1 MYAAEDPMP
10 PPAVGTPVGRALA
23 SGRRDPAV
31 KTTEMSLVSIVVPC
45 YNAAKTLRA
54 CLSSAFDQTYRPIEV
69 IVVDDASTDDS
80 ARIAAEF
87 PCRLVRRPVNAGVS
101 AARNL
106 GAARSTGEILFFLD
120 SDVGLAPDAVAN
132 AVALLRADAGCGLVF
147 GVYDKE
153 PLIDDGPVETCR
165 TLHLHSV
172 LTRAVGVTSTAVFAL
187 AALPRTV
194 FDEIGPFDGNLR
206 AGEDDDY
213 AERLLSRY
221 RIRLADTV
229 VGRHDEADRL
239 LPLLGEQFRRGQLL
253 PFVVRNRMRPDGV
266 KVNRAAGVFAAALT
280 ALSLPFVAA
289 VPQLAVAPAALL
301 AVFALADPPLLR
313 FVVRERGA
321 AFALYFLAVHFLVS
335 LALVTG
341 AAVGW
346 LRSVIDP
353 GFKRPRRA
361 S

>member
-1 MYAAEDPMP
+1 M
-10 PPAVGTPVGRALA
+10 T
-23 SGRRDPAV
+23 
-31 KTTEMSLVSIVVPC
+31 LVSVVVPS

-54 CLSSAFDQTYRPIEV
+54 CLSAAFDQTYRPIEV
-69 IVVDDASTDDS
+69 IVVDDASTDDT

-87 PCRLVRRPVNAGVS
+87 PCRLIRQPANRGVS

-106 GAARSTGEILFFLD
+106 GAARAAGQILFFLD
-120 SDVGLAPDAVAN
+120 SDVGLVPDAVAN
-132 AVALLRADAGCGLVF
+132 AVALLRADPGCGLVF

-165 TLHLHSV
+165 SLHLHSV
-172 LTRAVGVTSTAVFAL
+172 LTRAAGVTSTAVFAL
-187 AALPRTV
+187 AAMPRGV
-194 FDEIGPFDGNLR
+194 FDEIGPFDEDLR
-206 AGEDDDY
+206 AAEDDDY
-213 AERLLSRY
+213 AERLLPRY

-239 LPLLGEQFRRGQLL
+239 LPLLGEQLRRGQLL
-253 PFVVRNRMRPDGV
+253 PFVVRSRMRPDGV
-266 KVNRAAGVFAAALT
+266 KVNRAAAVFAAALT
-280 ALSLPFVAA
+280 VLSLP
-289 VPQLAVAPAALL
+289 LAVARPPLAALPAAALV
-301 AVFALADPPLLR
+301 VFAFADPPLLR

-321 AFALYFLAVHFLVS
+321 AFAVYFLAVHFLVN

-346 LRSVIDP
+346 LRSVVDP